1 MECCFCAITLF
12 AVLCII
18 GVMESA
24 VETTKVDWRSFFGYV
39 VDCICDNGPI
49 GVCLRSVG
57 GDGERRRLNRRRHGI
72 KNITNRCTFLML
84 NKVMS
89 LKHGTFAMCSCH
101 IKLLCYFLVEV

>member
-1 MECCFCAITLF
+1 MDCCFWAITVF

-49 GVCLRSVG
+49 DVCLRSAG
-57 GDGERRRLNRRRHGI
+57 GDGERRRLNRRRRGV
-72 KNITNRCTFLML
+72 KNITNRRTFLMS

-89 LKHGTFAMCSCH
+89 LNHGTFATCLRH
-101 IKLLCYFLVEV
+101 IKSPCYFLVEV